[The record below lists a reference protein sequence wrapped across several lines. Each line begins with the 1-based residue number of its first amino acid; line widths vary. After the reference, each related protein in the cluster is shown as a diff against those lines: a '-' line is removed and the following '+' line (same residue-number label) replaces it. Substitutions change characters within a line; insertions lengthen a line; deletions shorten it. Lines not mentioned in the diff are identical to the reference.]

1 MVEVVVAQ
9 QPEVVLGM
17 RVDMLVEIL
26 QRKIKIIDITHQVNK
41 LLNVCSIQT
50 QTTVRQVIYI
60 ICQGTISNSSKYFF
74 INIIYM

>member
-9 QPEVVLGM
+9 QLEVVLGM

-41 LLNVCSIQT
+41 L
-50 QTTVRQVIYI
+50 
-60 ICQGTISNSSKYFF
+60 
-74 INIIYM
+74 